1 MRIVSKFKDFY
12 DFASPYRDSDRRSY
26 YWERHTRE
34 ESVELKTLP
43 KNFTENHRW
52 HRGTY
57 LGIPHFRSSNG
68 YGGRRYGVHEEFVVV
83 ADKIVS
89 FWMDVDEKHNRIVN
103 PGVVRKDEPLYSTLP
118 DFQHREWTTWTGLG
132 KDMKE
137 NSHPEV
143 WDVKPF
149 TKIVELQREF
159 KTPVLHLSTDRDYM
173 KVVLNPNLTTYGIQ
187 HVLNGTQVYQEVEM
201 WFANQ
206 EYDRE
211 QPIPQTD
218 KQKILTH
225 GLDLKTSFRHPI
237 K

>member
-26 YWERHTRE
+26 YWERHTHE
-34 ESVELKTLP
+34 DSIELKTIP
-43 KNFTENHRW
+43 KDFSENQW

-57 LGIPHFRSSNG
+57 LGIPRFRSSNG
-68 YGGRRYGVHEEFVVV
+68 YGGKRYGFHEEFVVV

-89 FWMDVDEKHNRIVN
+89 FWMDVDEKHDRIVN
-103 PGVVRKDEPLYSTLP
+103 PGVVRKDGPLYSTLP
-118 DFQHREWTTWTGLG
+118 DFKHKEWTTWINYG
-132 KDMKE
+132 KDEKV

-143 WDVKPF
+143 GDVTEFKL
-149 TKIVELQREF
+149 IGELQVKFRA
-159 KTPVLHLSTDRDYM
+159 PVLHLSTSREY
-173 KVVLNPNLTTYGIQ
+173 LQISINPNLTHYGIQ
-187 HVLNGTQVYQEVEM
+187 HVLDGTQVYQDIEM

-206 EYDRE
+206 EYERE
-211 QPIPQTD
+211 HSIPLTD
-218 KQKILTH
+218 KQKIVSH